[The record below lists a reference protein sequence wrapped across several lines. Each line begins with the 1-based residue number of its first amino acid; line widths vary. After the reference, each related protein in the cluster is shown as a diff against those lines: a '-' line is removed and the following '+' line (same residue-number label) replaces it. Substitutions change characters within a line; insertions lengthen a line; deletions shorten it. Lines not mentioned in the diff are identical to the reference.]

1 MTNRAVRRENL
12 FAPIGLGKF
21 RRLFATRTARAQ
33 LFWLRD
39 KSGIETVAAKVAGE
53 TSEVSAAEKDRE
65 AVNRN
70 QPDRERFETH
80 ARLAFLPLD
89 RRMHL
94 MHVRVFAII
103 HSLADATLGRVLVH
117 FFSSLAG
124 AGEDA
129 GAGEEA
135 GAVTSFASFN
145 S

>member
-1 MTNRAVRRENL
+1 MIAAPARVFATIGLGEFGRLLATGTTRAVR
-12 FAPIGLGKF
+12 F
-21 RRLFATRTARAQ
+21 R
-33 LFWLRD
+33 LRD

-70 QPDRERFETH
+70 QPDRERFETDT
-80 ARLAFLPLD
+80 RLAFLPLD
-89 RRMHL
+89 RGMHL

-135 GAVTSFASFN
+135 GAVVSFASFN